1 MARKKKSIP
10 ITPGFNDP
18 LMQVG
23 PDGKDYDTGLT
34 VSDLYGDDVNSYIES
49 TAPKPSDRKKKVN
62 GWTYKRK
69 TKVSKK
75 RMEVNHGKKK
85 EINTYNSWIQ

>member
-23 PDGKDYDTGLT
+23 PDGKDYDTVLT

-49 TAPKPSDRKKKVN
+49 TAPKPSDRKKKSMGGLIKGKPKIAKK
-62 GWTYKRK
+62 GWR
-69 TKVSKK
+69 
-75 RMEVNHGKKK
+75 
-85 EINTYNSWIQ
+85 